1 MSEAAPTFVRWL
13 WIWITIG
20 ALVVV
25 VVVGFLLGIV
35 SSLESIDKGLFSAD
49 RDVASVQGETKP
61 LPTYVSNI
69 NNNLTQIDK
78 ALKPIPGQGLA
89 ILRALRSIQ
98 GTLTSVDRSLI
109 DTSASL
115 VDTSGRLGNITGLLV
130 NTSGTLGTIS
140 SQLVSTSGTLQI
152 VSRSLVD
159 TAGSLVN
166 TSNALVT
173 VRSLV
178 SRINNTLIQ
187 AERGGSSA
195 GGTNA
200 IWRRVRFLNGG
211 SFRRSAGTSDND
223 TSLAGPGQNASG
235 LTPVETDARNILGG
249 LVEVNKHLTSICT
262 APLLVSGVV
271 IPGVVQANGP

>member
-130 NTSGTLGTIS
+130 NTSGTLGT
-140 SQLVSTSGTLQI
+140 
-152 VSRSLVD
+152 
-159 TAGSLVN
+159 
-166 TSNALVT
+166 

-178 SRINNTLIQ
+178 SRISNTLIQ

-262 APLLVSGVV
+262 APLLVSG
-271 IPGVVQANGP
+271 

>member
-49 RDVASVQGETKP
+49 RDVASIQGETKP

-115 VDTSGRLGNITGLLV
+115 VDTSGRLGNITG
-130 NTSGTLGTIS
+130 
-140 SQLVSTSGTLQI
+140 QLVSTSGTLQI

-178 SRINNTLIQ
+178 SRISNTLIQ